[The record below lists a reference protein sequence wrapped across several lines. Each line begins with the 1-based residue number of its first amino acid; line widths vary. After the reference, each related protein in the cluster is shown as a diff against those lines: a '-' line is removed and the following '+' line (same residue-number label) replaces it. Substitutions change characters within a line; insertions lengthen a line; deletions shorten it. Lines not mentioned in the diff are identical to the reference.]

1 MQIQVNGERH
11 ELRDESLLSDL
22 LKELSLAL
30 ERVAVELNSQVVR
43 RKEWPKTILRDGDRV
58 EIVHF
63 VGGGNRRQKAE
74 GRKQKAGSR
83 RQ

>member
-22 LKELSLAL
+22 LKELSLAP

-43 RKEWPKTILRDGDRV
+43 RKEWPNTILRDGDRV

-63 VGGGNRRQKAE
+63 VGGGEQ
-74 GRKQKAGSR
+74 
-83 RQ
+83 

>member
-43 RKEWPKTILRDGDRV
+43 RKEWPNTILRDGDRV

-63 VGGGNRRQKAE
+63 VGGGGN
-74 GRKQKAGSR
+74 
-83 RQ
+83 

>member
-43 RKEWPKTILRDGDRV
+43 RKEWPNTILRDGDRV

-63 VGGGNRRQKAE
+63 VGGG
-74 GRKQKAGSR
+74 GW
-83 RQ
+83 

>member
-43 RKEWPKTILRDGDRV
+43 RKEWPNTILRDGDRV

-63 VGGGNRRQKAE
+63 VGGGE
-74 GRKQKAGSR
+74 
-83 RQ
+83 

>member
-22 LKELSLAL
+22 LKELSLAP

-43 RKEWPKTILRDGDRV
+43 RKEWPNTILRDGDRV

-63 VGGGNRRQKAE
+63 VGGGE
-74 GRKQKAGSR
+74 
-83 RQ
+83 

>member
-1 MQIQVNGERH
+1 MQVQVNGERH

-43 RKEWPKTILRDGDRV
+43 RKEWPNTILRDGDRV

-63 VGGGNRRQKAE
+63 VGGGE
-74 GRKQKAGSR
+74 
-83 RQ
+83 

>member
-11 ELRDESLLSDL
+11 ELSDESLLSDL

-63 VGGGNRRQKAE
+63 VGGGNS
-74 GRKQKAGSR
+74 KQ
-83 RQ
+83 

>member
-43 RKEWPKTILRDGDRV
+43 RKEWSKTILRDGDRV

-63 VGGGNRRQKAE
+63 VGGGE
-74 GRKQKAGSR
+74 
-83 RQ
+83 

>member
-1 MQIQVNGERH
+1 MQIRVNGERR
-11 ELRDESLLSDL
+11 ELRDESRLSDL

-43 RKEWPKTILRDGDRV
+43 RKEWPNTILRDGDRV

-63 VGGGNRRQKAE
+63 VGGGE
-74 GRKQKAGSR
+74 
-83 RQ
+83 